1 VQLTGGMS
9 INPNRADQAKLLRN
23 VRKVHRTMG
32 ATLFLLFLL
41 VSITGL
47 LLGWKKNSG
56 GWIQAE
62 TATGS
67 TSGLNNW
74 LPIDSLYKKAC
85 LYLHDSVDAALST
98 ELDKIDIRADK
109 GVAKFIFAHHF
120 RGLQI
125 DGVTGQLLKVEQR
138 RSDFIEKLH
147 DGSIVDMKFLGNGAV
162 FKLIF
167 TSVAG
172 LSLLLFTITG
182 FWLWY
187 GPKKM
192 RRET

>member
-1 VQLTGGMS
+1 MS

-47 LLGWKKNSG
+47 LLGWKKHSG
-56 GWIQAE
+56 GWVQAE

-67 TSGLNNW
+67 SSDLNNW
-74 LPIDSLYKKAC
+74 LPIDSLYNLASQ
-85 LYLHDSVDAALST
+85 YLHDSVDAGLST

-109 GVAKFIFAHHF
+109 GIAKFIFTHHF
-120 RGLQI
+120 WGLQI
-125 DGVTGQLLKVEQR
+125 DGATGQLLKVEQR

-147 DGSIVDMKFLGNGAV
+147 DGSIIDMKLLGNGAV